1 MTYFN
6 YFVLR
11 NLFKS
16 SFIKG
21 LPSDSRNSNLG
32 LDGFMLI

>member
-1 MTYFN
+1 MTSIN
-6 YFVLR
+6 YFVLG

-21 LPSDSRNSNLG
+21 LSSDNMNSNLG